1 MFGLPVVRTQTYEV
15 SGIGSAIP
23 AFVTLGVF
31 DDYKE
36 AISHMVHKKEVFKP
50 DKRQHAVY
58 KMLYEDVYKQIYPNL
73 AGIYEKMSKLS

>member
-1 MFGLPVVRTQTYEV
+1 MRTQTYEV

-50 DKRQHAVY
+50 DKRQPP
-58 KMLYEDVYKQIYPNL
+58 ENL
-73 AGIYEKMSKLS
+73 SSSQELLTKLSVP